1 MNIVHIF
8 CDELRQDALGY
19 YGNAA
24 GTMRTPNMD
33 SVARCGT
40 LFENCFCNSPVCV
53 PSRASMLTGLY
64 PEELGVFHNEAAWTD
79 FTMPCKPLTYP
90 EMLQAAGYHTANFGK
105 THLPLEMHLFELDD
119 TRGGRCL
126 WG

>member
-8 CDELRQDALGY
+8 CDELRQDALGC

-40 LFENCFCNSPVCV
+40 LFENLFLQFSCV
-53 PSRASMLTGLY
+53 RPLKSQYADRAVSGGV
-64 PEELGVFHNEAAWTD
+64 GVFHNEAAWKD

-90 EMLQAAGYHTANFGK
+90 EVLQAAGYHTANFGK
-105 THLPLEMHLFELDD
+105 THLPLEMHPFELDD